1 MNNILFIVPHPD
13 DEVVGASIII
23 NRLLKKKNLFFFSL
37 QMESFLKINNGI
49 GIEMGT
55 KRK

>member
-13 DEVVGASIII
+13 DEIVGASIII
-23 NRLLKKKNLFFFSL
+23 NRLLKKKIYFFFSL